1 MQNFQWL
8 IKNKVEFPR
17 ETKKNSCEMSRG
29 LVFLVFK
36 FSWDIIYIIL
46 PNFHGLSFVLPGIY
60 RGREKNKNIPGF
72 FSKKVCPQSLVPC
85 LFFVFFPRIAHSKTI
100 DLNWSY
106 KALARIEA
114 LTLCQDRAFA
124 SFSYFLSLLSVL
136 ERFTHLYCDT
146 DSLGRGAPPCM
157 GSKAPTTPCTYIIE
171 DRRKPTALQHLISRF

>member
-46 PNFHGLSFVLPGIY
+46 PNFHGLSL
-60 RGREKNKNIPGF
+60 
-72 FSKKVCPQSLVPC
+72 
-85 LFFVFFPRIAHSKTI
+85 TI

-157 GSKAPTTPCTYIIE
+157 GSKAPTHPLYIHYRRQEKTDSLTASYKPFLSDIE
-171 DRRKPTALQHLISRF
+171 VKTWCLYVTLRSIVTLSFQ